1 MQDAYALEISSQL
14 AQIVAQLAAI
24 REAIEKFVALQ
35 DHPTYSQA
43 KRY

>member
-24 REAIEKFVALQ
+24 REAIEKFVALP
-35 DHPTYSQA
+35 DHPTYSQT